1 MDKDKLRENVWAFL
15 VIATFFWLIRLM
27 YVFKALADSILMLL
41 VSLIVYKNKAE
52 K

>member
-1 MDKDKLRENVWAFL
+1 MDKDKLREIVWAFL
-15 VIATFFWLIRLM
+15 VIATFFWSIRLM

>member
-1 MDKDKLRENVWAFL
+1 MDRDELRENVWRFL
-15 VIATFFWLIRLM
+15 VIGTFFWSLRLM
-27 YVFKALADSILMLL
+27 YVYGALADSILMLL